1 MLDEMVVDKDEGV
14 EMEENFVY
22 EVLEVYIE
30 KNY

>member
-1 MLDEMVVDKDEGV
+1 MLDEMVVDKDEEV

-22 EVLEVYIE
+22 EVLEVDIE